1 MSDPDGVQD
10 VLEQMA
16 TLMPETGDAPQPP
29 AIALARLKQ
38 RAMSPVSRAIDIQR
52 RKQIMSNRRLIA
64 AGLTFVMAIT
74 LLIAFPSVRAAAG
87 EFLGLF
93 RVQKFAPISV
103 SPQQLALL
111 GQLQEQGLTPG
122 EFVTLKEPGEPVS
135 VDSPEAAASLTGYE
149 LRVLDDNDLPL
160 EVFVT
165 ENAAGYL
172 EVDLAGARAIV
183 EAAGV
188 DPLLLPESLDG
199 ARISVE
205 TFQAVQQLRSD
216 GLMLMQTASPNVVYP
231 TDVDPALLGEAFLQ
245 ILGVEPSAARQLAQT
260 IDWTGT
266 MLLPIP
272 QGVGTY
278 SEVSIDGVTGV
289 AIQPVDPETDPGILW
304 QKEGMVYMISGP
316 LPVEDLIRQANR
328 LD

>member
-1 MSDPDGVQD
+1 MSDPDDMQD
-10 VLEQMA
+10 VLEQLTMLA
-16 TLMPETGDAPQPP
+16 PEPGDAPHPP

-38 RAMSPVSRAIDIQR
+38 RAMLPASQGIDKQR
-52 RKQIMSNRRLIA
+52 RKQIMSNRRFIA
-64 AGLTFVMAIT
+64 AGLTLVTAIT

-122 EFVTLKEPGEPVS
+122 EFVTLKEPGEPIS
-135 VDSPEAAASLTGYE
+135 VASPEEAASLTGYN
-149 LRVLDDNDLPL
+149 LRSLADRDLPI
-160 EVFVT
+160 EVYVT
-165 ENAAGYL
+165 EDAAGYL

-188 DPLLLPESLDG
+188 DPLLLPDSLDG
-199 ARISVE
+199 ARINVE
-205 TFQAVQQLRSD
+205 TYQAVQQLRSD
-216 GLMLMQTASPNVVYP
+216 GLMLMQTPSPNVVYP

-245 ILGVEPSAARQLAQT
+245 ILGVEASAARELAQT

-278 SEVSIDGVTGV
+278 SEVTIDGVTGV
-289 AIQPVDPETDPGILW
+289 AIQPVDPETDPGIIW
-304 QKEGMVYMISGP
+304 QRDGMVYMISGP
-316 LPVEDLIRQANR
+316 LPVEDLIQQANR